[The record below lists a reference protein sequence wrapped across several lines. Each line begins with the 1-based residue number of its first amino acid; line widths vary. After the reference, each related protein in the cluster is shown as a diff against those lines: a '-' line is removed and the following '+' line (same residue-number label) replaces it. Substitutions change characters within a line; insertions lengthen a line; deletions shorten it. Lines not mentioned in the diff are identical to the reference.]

1 MKFNNRYFLETV
13 SSQTLC
19 PGTER
24 YNKFHLMMHN
34 FAKAQEIELRQKLDK
49 ISRDTRMPQDVER
62 ALSLLILEF
71 LGDYPIDNDKA
82 TEGSKQ

>member
-1 MKFNNRYFLETV
+1 
-13 SSQTLC
+13 
-19 PGTER
+19 
-24 YNKFHLMMHN
+24 MHN

-71 LGDYPIDNDKA
+71 LGDYPIDKDKP
-82 TEGSKQ
+82 TKGEK